1 MLKTIQARILA
12 ISAISLI
19 LVASL
24 GVHYWY
30 WMNTIGNKLILSE
43 QFEDLFNDMLEIR
56 RFEKNFLLYS
66 NPTSLEEG
74 HVYLQ
79 RAEQTMKTLWPTIQK
94 VMGQEASRRFLSE
107 FMAYKDLIARYS
119 AAPSSADKEGLE
131 EVRNHGKLLVD
142 FTERLLTKKRESI
155 HKALKQAYRFP
166 LATLVLITLVLVGV
180 FRFVNTQLLKPL
192 AILRETTARVAQGD
206 FRPIEYESKAE
217 DEISLLINAF
227 NSMAQELEANQEALL
242 HSRKIA
248 ALGTFTAGIAHEL
261 NNPLNN
267 VYLTAEALLE
277 DHGSSLE
284 PEARELVLD
293 ILNQAERAAEIVK
306 NLLDFSR
313 TDRPKLEKLDITSV
327 IHQTLKLVKNQLL
340 LAGIHAEVK
349 TENSIPLIQ
358 GHRRNL
364 EQVFLNLFL
373 NAIQA
378 MPNGG
383 EIRIRLSTSGTLVRI
398 DVTDTGV
405 GICPENLEHIFEP
418 FYTTKGVG
426 RGTGLG
432 LSVTYSLIQKHG
444 GYIEVQSEVG
454 VGTTFSVFLPAL
466 DPETQDNEVSLHGE
480 GVAPGHH

>member
-1 MLKTIQARILA
+1 MFKTIRARILA

-19 LVASL
+19 VVASL

-30 WMNTIGNKLILSE
+30 WMSTVGDKLILSE
-43 QFEDLFNDMLEIR
+43 QFEDLFNDILEIR

-66 NPTSLEEG
+66 DPESLEESQA
-74 HVYLQ
+74 YLQ
-79 RAEQTMKTLWPTIQK
+79 RAEQIIEMLRPNIQE
-94 VMGQEASRRFLSE
+94 VMGQEAFRVFLTE

-119 AAPSSADKEGLE
+119 AAPSPVGEESLKEI
-131 EVRNHGKLLVD
+131 RNHGKLLVD
-142 FTERLLTKKRESI
+142 FTRRLLAKKRQRI
-155 HKALKQAYRFP
+155 HQALSQSYRFP
-166 LATLVLITLVLVGV
+166 LATLALVTLVLVGV
-180 FRFVNTQLLKPL
+180 FRFVSTHLLKPL
-192 AILRETTARVAQGD
+192 GILRETIARVAQGD
-206 FRPIEYESKAE
+206 FRPIEYESHAE

-227 NSMAQELEANQEALL
+227 NRMAQELESNQEALIQ
-242 HSRKIA
+242 SRKIA

-267 VYLTAEALLE
+267 VYLTAETLLE
-277 DHGSSLE
+277 DHGPSLE

-293 ILNQAERAAEIVK
+293 ILNQADRAAEIVK
-306 NLLDFSR
+306 SLLDFSR
-313 TDRPKLEKLDITSV
+313 TDRPTLEKLDITSV
-327 IHQTLKLVKNQLL
+327 VQQTLKLVKNQLL
-340 LAGIHAEVK
+340 LTGTHVEVK
-349 TENSIPLIQ
+349 TENPIPLIQ
-358 GHRRNL
+358 GHRRKL
-364 EQVFLNLFL
+364 EQVFLNLLL

-383 EIRIRLSTSGTLVRI
+383 EITVRLSCSGTMVRI

-405 GICPENLEHIFEP
+405 GIRPENLEHIFEP

-432 LSVTYSLIQKHG
+432 LSVSYSLIQKHG
-444 GYIEVQSEVG
+444 GHIEVQSELG

-466 DPETQDNEVSLHGE
+466 HPETPDDEVSLHGE